1 MKYYIE
7 KLYSF
12 QDEIIQIIQS
22 CDTQF
27 YLTGGT
33 VLSRKYL
40 KHRYSDDL
48 DFFVNTDSKFKNY
61 INKIEEKLSLTCNNF
76 NVLTRAD
83 DFVRIVTTKDSEIE
97 LKIDF
102 ISDVEYHYG
111 GFEQDEKLG
120 KIDNIQNILSNKI
133 SALPRLEVKD
143 FIDVVFIARAL
154 SFSWKEIIDQ
164 AIKKDA
170 WTNPIDISK
179 LFNTIDPNLLK
190 LIKWAHPVD
199 ENKIERDFQI
209 IATDVLLG
217 IENSLFQKAKSKKVI
232 KKKLIKK

>member
-1 MKYYIE
+1 MKYYTE
-7 KLYSF
+7 NLYPF
-12 QDEIIQIIQS
+12 QDKIIQVIQS

-33 VLSRKYL
+33 ALSRKYL
-40 KHRYSDDL
+40 EHRYSDDL
-48 DFFVNTDSKFKNY
+48 DFFVNADPKFKNY
-61 INKIEEKLSLTCNNF
+61 INKIEAKLSLAGINF
-76 NVLTRAD
+76 NILTRAD
-83 DFVRIVTTKDSEIE
+83 DFVRIVTTKDREIE

-102 ISDVEYHYG
+102 INDVEYHYD

-133 SALPRLEVKD
+133 SALPRLEIKD
-143 FIDVVFIARAL
+143 FVDVVFIARVFP
-154 SFSWKEIIDQ
+154 FSWKDIIDQ

-179 LFNTIDPNLLK
+179 LFNTIDPHLLK

-199 ENKIERDFQI
+199 ENKIERNFQI
-209 IATDVLLG
+209 IAKDVLTG
-217 IENSLFQKAKSKKVI
+217 TDNSLVRK
-232 KKKLIKK
+232 

>member
-1 MKYYIE
+1 MKYYTE
-7 KLYSF
+7 KLYPF
-12 QDEIIQIIQS
+12 QNKIIQVIQS

-33 VLSRKYL
+33 VLSRKYME
-40 KHRYSDDL
+40 HRYSDDL
-48 DFFVNTDSKFKNY
+48 DFFVNADPKFRDY
-61 INKIEEKLSLTCNNF
+61 INKIEAKLSLTGINF

-83 DFVRIVTTKDSEIE
+83 DFVRVVTTKESEID

-102 ISDVEYHYG
+102 INDVEYHYD

-133 SALPRLEVKD
+133 SALPRLEIKD
-143 FIDVVFIARAL
+143 FVDVVFIARVF
-154 SFSWKEIIDQ
+154 SFSWKNIIDQ
-164 AIKKDA
+164 AIQKDA
-170 WTNPIDISK
+170 WTNPIDISR

-190 LIKWAHPVD
+190 LIKWAHPAD

-209 IATDVLLG
+209 IAKDVLMG
-217 IENSLFQKAKSKKVI
+217 TNNSLVQITK
-232 KKKLIKK
+232 

>member
-1 MKYYIE
+1 MKYYSE
-7 KLYSF
+7 KLYPF
-12 QDEIIQIIQS
+12 QDKIIQVIQS
-22 CDTQF
+22 CETQF

-40 KHRYSDDL
+40 EHRYSDDL
-48 DFFVNTDSKFKNY
+48 DFFVNADPKFKNY
-61 INKIEEKLSLTCNNF
+61 INKIEAKLSLTGINF
-76 NVLTRAD
+76 NVLTRAN
-83 DFVRIVTTKDSEIE
+83 DFVRIVTTKESEIE

-102 ISDVEYHYG
+102 INDVEYHYD

-133 SALPRLEVKD
+133 SALSRLEIKD
-143 FIDVVFIARAL
+143 FIDVVFIARVFP
-154 SFSWKEIIDQ
+154 FSWKNIIDQ

-199 ENKIERDFQI
+199 ENMIERDFQT
-209 IATDVLLG
+209 IAKDVLIG
-217 IENSLFQKAKSKKVI
+217 TDNSLVRK
-232 KKKLIKK
+232 

>member
-1 MKYYIE
+1 MKYYTE
-7 KLYSF
+7 KLYPF
-12 QDEIIQIIQS
+12 QNKIIQVIQS

-33 VLSRKYL
+33 VLSRKYME
-40 KHRYSDDL
+40 HRYSDDL
-48 DFFVNTDSKFKNY
+48 DFFVNADPKFRDY
-61 INKIEEKLSLTCNNF
+61 INKIEAKLSLTGINF

-83 DFVRIVTTKDSEIE
+83 DFVRVVTTKESEID

-102 ISDVEYHYG
+102 INDVEYHYD

-133 SALPRLEVKD
+133 SALPRLEIKD
-143 FIDVVFIARAL
+143 FVDVVFIARVF
-154 SFSWKEIIDQ
+154 SFSWKNIIDQ

-170 WTNPIDISK
+170 WTNPIDISR

-190 LIKWAHPVD
+190 LIKWAHPAD

-209 IATDVLLG
+209 IAKDVLMG
-217 IENSLFQKAKSKKVI
+217 TNNSLVQI
-232 KKKLIKK
+232 TR

>member
-1 MKYYIE
+1 MKYYTE
-7 KLYSF
+7 KLYPF
-12 QDEIIQIIQS
+12 QNKIIQVIQS

-33 VLSRKYL
+33 VLSRKYME
-40 KHRYSDDL
+40 HRYSDDL
-48 DFFVNTDSKFKNY
+48 DFFVNADPKFRDY
-61 INKIEEKLSLTCNNF
+61 INKIEAKLSLTGINF

-83 DFVRIVTTKDSEIE
+83 DFVRVVTTKESEIE
-97 LKIDF
+97 LKLDF
-102 ISDVEYHYG
+102 INDVEYHYD

-133 SALPRLEVKD
+133 SALPRLEIKD
-143 FIDVVFIARAL
+143 FVDVVFIARVF
-154 SFSWKEIIDQ
+154 SFSWKNIIDQ

-170 WTNPIDISK
+170 WTNPIDISR

-190 LIKWAHPVD
+190 LIKWAHPAD

-209 IATDVLLG
+209 IAKDVLMG
-217 IENSLFQKAKSKKVI
+217 TDNSLVQTTR
-232 KKKLIKK
+232 

>member
-1 MKYYIE
+1 MKYYTE
-7 KLYSF
+7 MLYPF
-12 QDEIIQIIQS
+12 QDKIIQIIQS
-22 CDTQF
+22 CDTPF

-40 KHRYSDDL
+40 EHRYSDDL
-48 DFFVNTDSKFKNY
+48 DFFVNADPKFKNY
-61 INKIEEKLSLTCNNF
+61 INKIEAKLSLTGINF

-83 DFVRIVTTKDSEIE
+83 DFVRIVTTKESEIE

-102 ISDVEYHYG
+102 INDVEYHYD

-133 SALPRLEVKD
+133 SALSRLEIKD
-143 FIDVVFIARAL
+143 FIDVVFIARVFP
-154 SFSWKEIIDQ
+154 FSWKNIIDQ

-209 IATDVLLG
+209 IAKDVLVG
-217 IENSLFQKAKSKKVI
+217 IDNSLVRK
-232 KKKLIKK
+232 

>member
-1 MKYYIE
+1 MKYYTE
-7 KLYSF
+7 KLYPF
-12 QDEIIQIIQS
+12 QNKIIQVIQS

-33 VLSRKYL
+33 VLSRKYME
-40 KHRYSDDL
+40 HRYSDDL
-48 DFFVNTDSKFKNY
+48 DFFVNADPKFRDY
-61 INKIEEKLSLTCNNF
+61 INKIEAKLSLTGINF

-83 DFVRIVTTKDSEIE
+83 DFVRVVTTKESEID

-102 ISDVEYHYG
+102 INDVEYHYD

-133 SALPRLEVKD
+133 SALPRLEIKD
-143 FIDVVFIARAL
+143 FVDVVFIARVF
-154 SFSWKEIIDQ
+154 SFSWKNIIDQ
-164 AIKKDA
+164 AIQKDA
-170 WTNPIDISK
+170 WTNPIDISR

-190 LIKWAHPVD
+190 LIKWAHPAD

-209 IATDVLLG
+209 IAKDVLMG
-217 IENSLFQKAKSKKVI
+217 TNNSLVQI
-232 KKKLIKK
+232 TR